1 MISYQHDLLS
11 VHLKT
16 QMNSPTNKL
25 NERWKDF
32 EKTIDREKV
41 LRQANIDRQL
51 NELSMKLSQNT
62 SSNDQTYS
70 QFKERVAELRE
81 QIEHIEGTK
90 KEVDK
95 NLQEEIIKVEENF
108 NSEVENEKN
117 KNREDIENWTKNAD

>member
-1 MISYQHDLLS
+1 
-11 VHLKT
+11 
-16 QMNSPTNKL
+16 MNSPTNKL